1 VARRRHVDNAGAR
14 LAAEVND
21 YGSANNFLGSRLER
35 KIANNTYIVSTGDD
49 NISGRLHNT
58 NIITWYTTGDI
69 QLNAG
74 HYETVTT
81 KARLNAFLEGTPWS
95 IAAKR
100 GEWFVHHSRSGEK
113 TPFVNGMFLDAPG
126 DAYARRER
134 ERAGNPARPS
144 SRGGPPGK
152 RPPSRHAHTVPIK
165 GYSVRRH
172 SRRRP
177 LEYARNPD
185 RNIHDY
191 AMMVT
196 DGARGQYAPADFTTN
211 WQASIFG
218 VPKNVL
224 EDVMSGPDNEYYWDS
239 WASILDNAYVQRDIE
254 THRWNIHQSG
264 DIWLVRQDAPDWVW
278 EQLTD
283 Y

>member
-1 VARRRHVDNAGAR
+1 MARRRHVDNAGAR

-21 YGSANNFLGSRLER
+21 YRSANDFLGSLVQR

-69 QLNAG
+69 QINSG
-74 HYETVTT
+74 RYRTVTT

-100 GEWFVHHSRSGEK
+100 GEWFVHDSRSGEK
-113 TPFVNGMFLDAPG
+113 QEFYDEMFLTHTHH
-126 DAYARRER
+126 
-134 ERAGNPARPS
+134 NPARPS

-165 GYSVRRH
+165 GYSVGRH

-177 LEYARNPD
+177 LEYARNPIGHHHD
-185 RNIHDY
+185 PEGGHHKHLELAVSGVLGIHAPKEFIARYGSNLRGASQDDIAIVADGPY
-191 AMMVT
+191 AEHYWEAWNDIVN
-196 DGARGQYAPADFTTN
+196 DASVGDAGWRIAEDAGDIFLIHPDAPV
-211 WQASIFG
+211 S
-218 VPKNVL
+218 V
-224 EDVMSGPDNEYYWDS
+224 WDS
-239 WASILDNAYVQRDIE
+239 F
-254 THRWNIHQSG
+254 G
-264 DIWLVRQDAPDWVW
+264 
-278 EQLTD
+278 
-283 Y
+283 